1 MVSLVSLGAALVL
14 AILYAVY
21 RRKDQRLLR
30 NGLFL
35 VSAAWFAFTGVFGL
49 LTEVFPPLQWV
60 AIAFIA
66 LLPLAV
72 LVLAVFLVVNGF
84 RMITAEGRSLATLL
98 SLLAGLALIVLPGLA
113 VVLLLS
119 GTALGAAV
127 AILLA
132 LVSSYLGVVFVA
144 FLCYSLVYARS
155 PLVAQPAALVVLG
168 SRIIDGQVPPL
179 LRNRLDKA
187 MQLYRAALA
196 TGPAPLLIPSGGKG
210 DDETRSEGAA
220 MAEYLLAQGADPA
233 DVAPETEARNT
244 RENLL
249 YSSVVQHE
257 AGRPGPVVAVTNNY
271 HVLRAAVLA
280 RQIGDAQVVGAPTA
294 RYYVPS
300 AFLREYVA
308 IVVEHKR
315 LHAAIVLPLLLL
327 MTLVILATNLGWIN

>member
-1 MVSLVSLGAALVL
+1 MVSLLSLGAALVL
-14 AILYAVY
+14 AVLYVVY

-35 VSAAWFAFTGVFGL
+35 VGAAWFGVTGGFGL
-49 LTEVFPPLQWV
+49 LTRIFPPLQWV
-60 AIAFIA
+60 AIALFA

-72 LVLAVFLVVNGF
+72 LVLAVFLVVNGL
-84 RMITAEGRSLATLL
+84 RTVTAEGRSLATLL
-98 SLLAGLALIVLPGLA
+98 SLLAGLALVVLPVLA
-113 VVLLLS
+113 LLLLLS
-119 GTALGAAV
+119 GTALGAIV
-127 AILLA
+127 ALLLA
-132 LVSSYLGVVFVA
+132 LVASYLGVVFVA

-179 LRNRLDKA
+179 LRSRLDRA
-187 MQLYRAALA
+187 MQLYRAARA
-196 TGPAPLLIPSGGKG
+196 SGPAPLLIPTGGKG

-249 YSSVVQHE
+249 YSSVVQQE

-308 IVVEHKR
+308 IVVEHLR
-315 LHAAIVLPLLLL
+315 LHVAIVLPLLLL
-327 MTLVILATNLGWIN
+327 VAFLLLAANLEWIN